1 MRMIMMVMNINN
13 NNSDHYN
20 MNSDSVLESVNSVG
34 LQLESINSAVNLRWV
49 WRTVEKGGEDCERI
63 IWQAEFGGTKS

>member
-1 MRMIMMVMNINN
+1 MMVMNINN

-34 LQLESINSAVNLRWV
+34 LQLESINSAVNLR
-49 WRTVEKGGEDCERI
+49 
-63 IWQAEFGGTKS
+63 